1 MKKILTIFIGFLHD
15 LAAGCWAA
23 TLLAVYYVERV
34 SLKNPALRP
43 ELAGLKKD
51 LFYIGILCICM
62 VLLSGTGRAFTYVGN
77 VDGENAEKLKRRM
90 LIIKH
95 ILLFLVFGVGIYW
108 QYKMVYG

>member
-1 MKKILTIFIGFLHD
+1 
-15 LAAGCWAA
+15 
-23 TLLAVYYVERV
+23 
-34 SLKNPALRP
+34 
-43 ELAGLKKD
+43 
-51 LFYIGILCICM
+51 
-62 VLLSGTGRAFTYVGN
+62 VGN